1 MGNACHYHSNADA
14 IWQCS
19 GCSKEYCGDCVPG
32 SVDNYY
38 RSTPKCILCNN
49 RLQNVGASNKAR
61 PFWQMAPFY
70 FRYALNAGPLT
81 VSAICAVAALAI
93 TGMGILSIFILVAM
107 LAVVLRYNLLVIEK
121 LASGDLQ
128 APTFGD
134 AQDGR
139 SAAVFARVIGMIL
152 VAGGGGALI
161 ATTFGVGAA
170 QVYSIVLS
178 LLGPAAMIVL
188 ALEHSMR
195 AAVNPLKLLHFTL
208 IIGWPYWL
216 LWLSTSAVSA
226 APTVILPVVADKLPV
241 WMLLPLLAF
250 VTSYFSIVTSAMM
263 GYICLTRQQKLG
275 VASQVDDEEF
285 LEEREF
291 ERRKALADSSIFL
304 REGRH
309 EEARKTLV
317 GVLRQ
322 QPNDVALNER
332 YYRLLLATD
341 DKKALRELGP
351 HLLERFISMN
361 QPHKAAELYMATAQ
375 SHGTPAIDKSLLRHQ
390 IAEALYHQR
399 QFKPALALVNNLH
412 KEDPHYTRLDSAY
425 LLLAKI
431 YMDGFNR
438 TDNSRKLLAF
448 VRNKFPKSAVLGE
461 VEQLESIL
469 AAEQQNKKSSQPA

>member
-1 MGNACHYHSNADA
+1 MADACHYHSSADA
-14 IWQCS
+14 VWHCT

-38 RSTPKCILCNN
+38 QSTPKCILCNN
-49 RLQNVGASNKAR
+49 RLENVGASNKAK

-70 FRYALNAGPLT
+70 FRYAISPGPLT

-93 TGMGILSIFILVAM
+93 SGLGWLSIFVLVAM
-107 LAVVLRYNLLVIEK
+107 LAVVIRYNLLVIEK
-121 LASGDLQ
+121 LASGDLN

-152 VAGGGGALI
+152 VAGGGGALVMS
-161 ATTFGVGAA
+161 TFGEGATQA
-170 QVYSIVLS
+170 YSIALS

-188 ALEHSMR
+188 ALEHSLR

-226 APTVILPVVADKLPV
+226 APGLLLPVVAGKLPV

-250 VTSYFSIVTSAMM
+250 ATSYFSIVTSAMM
-263 GYICLTRQQKLG
+263 GYICLTRQKKLG
-275 VASQVDDEEF
+275 VTSQVDDQDY

-291 ERRKALADSSIFL
+291 DRRKALADASIFL
-304 REGRH
+304 REGRFD
-309 EEARKTLV
+309 EARKTLV
-317 GVLRQ
+317 SVLRQ
-322 QPNDVALNER
+322 QPNDIPLNER

-351 HLLERFISMN
+351 HLLERFVTLN
-361 QPHKAAELYMATAQ
+361 QPHKAAELYVATMQ
-375 SHGTPAIDKSLLRHQ
+375 SHGAPAIDKSLLRHQ
-390 IAEALYHQR
+390 IAEALYRQR

-448 VRNKFPKSAVLGE
+448 VRGKFPKSAVLGE
-461 VEQLESIL
+461 VKQLEAIL
-469 AAEQQNKKSSQPA
+469 AAEENAQPA

>member
-1 MGNACHYHSNADA
+1 MGNACHYHSGADA

-19 GCSKEYCGDCVPG
+19 GCSKEYCGECVPG

-38 RSTPKCILCNN
+38 KSTPKCVLCNQ
-49 RLQNVGASNKAR
+49 RLNNVGASNKAR

-70 FRYALNAGPLT
+70 FRYALSGGPLM
-81 VSAICAVAALAI
+81 VSAICAVAAIAM
-93 TGMGILSIFILVAM
+93 TGLGWLSIFVLVAM
-107 LAVVLRYNLLVIEK
+107 LAVVIRYNLLVIEK
-121 LASGDLQ
+121 LAGGQLE

-139 SAAVFARVIGMIL
+139 SAAIFVKVIGMIL
-152 VAGGGGALI
+152 VAGGVGMLFAGLGEGA
-161 ATTFGVGAA
+161 V

-178 LLGPAAMIVL
+178 LLAPAAMIVL

-195 AAVNPLKLLHFTL
+195 AAVNPLKLLQFTL

-226 APTVILPVVADKLPV
+226 APAYLLPVVAGKLPA

-275 VASQVDDEEF
+275 VIAQVADDEF
-285 LEEREF
+285 MEEREF
-291 ERRKALADSSIFL
+291 DRRKALADASILL
-304 REGRH
+304 REGRG

-317 GVLRQ
+317 NVLRQ
-322 QPNDVALNER
+322 QPDDIALNER
-332 YYRLLLATD
+332 YFRLLLAID
-341 DKKALRELGP
+341 DRKALRELGP
-351 HLLERFISMN
+351 HLLERFIKLN
-361 QPHKAAELYMATAQ
+361 QGHKAAELYLATSNAV
-375 SHGTPAIDKSLLRHQ
+375 GTPAIDKSLLRHQ
-390 IAEALYHQR
+390 LAEALYRQR

-412 KEDPHYTRLDSAY
+412 KEDPNYTRLDSAY

-448 VRNKFPKSAVLGE
+448 VEKKFPNSAVIGE
-461 VEQLESIL
+461 VRQLQGIL
-469 AAEQQNKKSSQPA
+469 AAEQRGQPAPVR